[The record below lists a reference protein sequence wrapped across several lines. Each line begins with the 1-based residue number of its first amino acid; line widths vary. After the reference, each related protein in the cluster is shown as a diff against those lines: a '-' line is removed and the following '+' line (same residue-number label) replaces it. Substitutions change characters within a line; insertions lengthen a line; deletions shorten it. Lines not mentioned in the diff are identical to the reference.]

1 MNRSRLRDKKGFTL
15 IEIMVVVVILGVLAA
30 IIVPKFL
37 GRPDE
42 AKVTKAKVDIKSLEE
57 ALGLFKLDNGFY
69 PSTEQ
74 GLKALVEKPEIG
86 RIPEK
91 FQAGGYLKRVPNDPW
106 GTPFVYL
113 SPGVQSRDFD
123 LISYG
128 ADGQPGGE
136 NFDADIKSWDIQ

>member
-1 MNRSRLRDKKGFTL
+1 MNLSKLRDKRGFTL

-136 NFDADIKSWDIQ
+136 NFDADIKSWEID

>member
-1 MNRSRLRDKKGFTL
+1 MQTHRRLGQSGFTL

-30 IIVPKFL
+30 IIVPRFL
-37 GRPDE
+37 SRPDE
-42 AKVTKAKVDIKSLEE
+42 AKVTKTKVDMKSLEE

-136 NFDADIKSWDIQ
+136 NFDADINSWDLD